1 MVDDSRR
8 HYPPPGLGAILAAGR
23 RRRSMSQRDLAAAAG
38 ISAGYVAMLETEQR
52 APSESVAAALIEALR
67 LSGDD
72 LLVLLDAAIPDV
84 GRDWPG
90 AGRSERYRGA

>member
-1 MVDDSRR
+1 MIDDSLR

-23 RRRSMSQRDLAAAAG
+23 RRRNLSQRQLAATVG
-38 ISAGYVAMLETEQR
+38 ISAGYVAMLETDRR
-52 APSESVAAALIEALR
+52 APSESIAAALIEALR

-72 LLVLLDAAIPDV
+72 LLVLLDAAIPNV

-90 AGRSERYRGA
+90 PGRSGRHRGA